1 MDYSELVKRLRE
13 HNGWALNET
22 LDAAA
27 DAIEEL
33 QAAVEREKTYTQ
45 FWEDAAKTCK
55 VQYEKM
61 EKKMLDW
68 QAVADEHWAAYQ
80 HWFHNYMN
88 DVRPVVRGKWIDM
101 GDFISCSSCNATHL
115 KEFESDYGKA
125 MRLDART
132 NFCPNCGAKMDKE
145 DTNGSQTD

>member
-1 MDYSELVKRLRE
+1 MMDYSELVKRLRE

-132 NFCPNCGAKMDKE
+132 NFCPNCGADMRETE
-145 DTNGSQTD
+145 DEKT